1 MKTGWVS
8 RKLLRKIYQ
17 GGVFLPKELIRVKNL
32 LTVWSKKVNTVLILR
47 RKKIEKELVTTKEDD
62 KGFENSKFWICHNF
76 YVEGDVKVT
85 DHCYITGKYNG
96 ST

>member
-1 MKTGWVS
+1 M
-8 RKLLRKIYQ
+8 I
-17 GGVFLPKELIRVKNL
+17 KE
-32 LTVWSKKVNTVLILR
+32 SKYCSDITK
-47 RKKIEKELVTTKEDD
+47 KKIEKELVTTKEDD

-76 YVEGDVKVT
+76 YVEDDVKVT